1 MNNCKRINYC
11 LHLWRIKASTKA
23 ENLII
28 ICFLFFSWGISSG
41 DTTRVC
47 WRLYIR
53 ESDQITLRLS
63 RPSASYDW
71 CRNVRKIYLHHFMS
85 HKSTFGKYDNLA
97 CLQIPALSGKNVR
110 WTKKEKCKWHVC
122 SGIFPPWK
130 SRKSPIDRFRRASA
144 KAKPQNIVANKNR
157 EWNQRG
163 QAAPHPMTKII

>member
-110 WTKKEKCKWHVC
+110 WTKRRNV
-122 SGIFPPWK
+122 SDTFAAGF
-130 SRKSPIDRFRRASA
+130 FRLGNPA
-144 KAKPQNIVANKNR
+144 KAQLIDSEEHPPKPSLRI
-157 EWNQRG
+157 
-163 QAAPHPMTKII
+163 